1 ELLMTPLA
9 SLPQLREL
17 RMSVELGPAMVW
29 VEPVRQ
35 RLPSPAFEARVQT
48 LGMLF
53 AARLRNLE
61 FLGFS
66 ALNGDCMTYDRDSI
80 WHMLKIIRNEDG
92 LSIQAID
99 PI

>member
-9 SLPQLREL
+9 SLLQLREL

-29 VEPVRQ
+29 VKPVRQ
-35 RLPSPAFEARVQT
+35 RLPSPAFKARVQT
-48 LGMLF
+48 VGMLF
-53 AARLRNLE
+53 AARLQNLE

-66 ALNGDCMTYDRDSI
+66 ALNRDRMTYGRDSI
-80 WHMLKIIRNEDG
+80 WHMLKIIRNG
-92 LSIQAID
+92 NRPSIQAID